1 MANDDQQQQQ
11 QQQQRKTPA
20 EQQAEQPAFNFAQS
34 SPYLIAQDDYV
45 YEAKAPPKPFE
56 QKTGQ
61 DSQAGGMGSQ
71 FEIVSSALN
80 KNV

>member
-1 MANDDQQQQQ
+1 MADDTQQQQARTRQ
-11 QQQQRKTPA
+11 TPA
-20 EQQAEQPAFNFAQS
+20 EQQAEQPGFSFAES
-34 SPYLIAQDDYV
+34 SPYRIAQDDYV